1 MINSVVS
8 NRRWYSVKCSQRSN
22 LISTLV
28 KICIGALV
36 FECKCFT
43 KIIESPSQV
52 KMWLAGVAF
61 LCVVEDKI
69 LWKICLNT
77 GSRSC
82 IDRDFSLI
90 YRLLHQL
97 LMLVTNIPK
106 PGVISALVG
115 CFSSLEHY
123 CLLKAGWFIQEIG
136 FGALR
141 VLHPFPPLPRMDL

>member
-22 LISTLV
+22 LISTLL
-28 KICIGALV
+28 KIRMGALV
-36 FECKCFT
+36 FEGKRFT
-43 KIIESPSQV
+43 KIIESPSQM

-69 LWKICLNT
+69 PWKICLNT

-97 LMLVTNIPK
+97 LMLVTNSPK

-115 CFSSLEHY
+115 CFSSLECY
-123 CLLKAGWFIQEIG
+123 CLLKAGWFIQKVG
-136 FGALR
+136 FGALW
-141 VLHPFPPLPRMDL
+141 VLHPFPPRPRMDL